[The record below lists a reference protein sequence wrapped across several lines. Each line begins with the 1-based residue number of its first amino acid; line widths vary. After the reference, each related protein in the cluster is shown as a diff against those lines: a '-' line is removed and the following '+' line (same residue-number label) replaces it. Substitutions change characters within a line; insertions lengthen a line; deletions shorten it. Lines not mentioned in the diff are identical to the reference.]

1 MATKSKPG
9 SFEELLTMAR
19 KAGWKGGKI
28 ADTFWNRRMLMAV
41 IEGAED
47 ISGLAGGTG
56 VPRGT
61 LGLTASQVPAA
72 LGPRLGLGQQRAVA
86 EKFRRESRGARAAQ
100 SAFTAGSA
108 NLGRPIG
115 PGAVPAPAPTPA
127 LADFLEAPVASGLS
141 GIGGNVNDVPFSSG
155 SPGRPNRDAK
165 GSKARKATAAKL
177 RSLRAAQ
184 AAGGAGAEAGM
195 LGALGG
201 ASTLGRLGTIA
212 GVVLGLPYLANEITS
227 LVKQWR
233 GTDLESQQI
242 RAMQEDRR
250 NELLT
255 NAMIL
260 KGEAEE
266 KRQARGRQATM
277 DVLGVIERQQNRDLA
292 RQAMTE
298 QAMAGLSG
306 NAEQAI
312 LQGLMSDPV
321 GQSPQMMSMPFASQG
336 YF

>member
-1 MATKSKPG
+1 MPFGQTLPEKDNPG
-9 SFEELLTMAR
+9 PKR
-19 KAGWKGGKI
+19 
-28 ADTFWNRRMLMAV
+28 
-41 IEGAED
+41 
-47 ISGLAGGTG
+47 
-56 VPRGT
+56 
-61 LGLTASQVPAA
+61 
-72 LGPRLGLGQQRAVA
+72 
-86 EKFRRESRGARAAQ
+86 
-100 SAFTAGSA
+100 
-108 NLGRPIG
+108 
-115 PGAVPAPAPTPA
+115 
-127 LADFLEAPVASGLS
+127 
-141 GIGGNVNDVPFSSG
+141 
-155 SPGRPNRDAK
+155 
-165 GSKARKATAAKL
+165 GSKARKATAARL
-177 RSLRAAQ
+177 RRLRAQ
-184 AAGGAGAEAGM
+184 QAGA
-195 LGALGG
+195 GG

-233 GTDLESQQI
+233 GTDIESQQI
-242 RAMQEDRR
+242 KAMQEDRR